1 MVDVK
6 FFAQRVAELV
16 RGEVLP
22 AAEAGQAVV
31 RQGACPHDLAHGR
44 FVMRVTHSGGAVFQH
59 DAQQRLGQLIR
70 QSVIGDGVKIPV
82 ERVHENV
89 AHAARDLMHR
99 ERRGEQGVEN
109 GEGRA
114 VERGVE
120 AALFACLCVG
130 QNGGVA
136 RLAAGCRDGQHNADG
151 HGSCQRRAALPEL
164 PDICAG
170 VGRAVGDGLAG
181 VDDAAAA
188 DRQNQLRTRFQRQLH
203 ALAGQRRARV
213 RLHAAERAIL
223 NARLVQKPEHA
234 VKQSTFLRARAAIDD
249 QHARKSAFFQQL
261 RQLLCAA
268 CAEHDLSRYEIFKS
282 VHMLILRR
290 SLP

>member
-1 MVDVK
+1 
-6 FFAQRVAELV
+6 
-16 RGEVLP
+16 
-22 AAEAGQAVV
+22 
-31 RQGACPHDLAHGR
+31 
-44 FVMRVTHSGGAVFQH
+44 MR
-59 DAQQRLGQLIR
+59 
-70 QSVIGDGVKIPV
+70 
-82 ERVHENV
+82 
-89 AHAARDLMHR
+89 R
-99 ERRGEQGVEN
+99 ERRGEQRVEN

-114 VERGVE
+114 VEGRIE
-120 AALFACLCVG
+120 SALLPCLRIG

-136 RLAAGCRDGQHNADG
+136 RLAAGRRNGQHDADG
-151 HGSCQRRAALPEL
+151 HGFTQRRAALPEF
-164 PDICAG
+164 PDIRAG
-170 VGRAVGDGLAG
+170 IGRAVGDGLAG

-223 NARLVQKPEHA
+223 NACLVQKPEHA
-234 VKQSTFLRARAAIDD
+234 VKQSAFLRARAAVDD

-261 RQLLCAA
+261 RQLLRAA